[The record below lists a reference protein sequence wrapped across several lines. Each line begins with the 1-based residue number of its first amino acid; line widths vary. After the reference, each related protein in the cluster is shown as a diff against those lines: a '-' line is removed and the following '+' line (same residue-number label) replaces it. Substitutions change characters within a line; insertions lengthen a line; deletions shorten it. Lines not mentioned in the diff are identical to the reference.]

1 MKCTAR
7 SCKHLD
13 NDLLKSIK
21 GRLLVDFIPPSSTSS
36 SPSSP
41 SSSSSSSSQNRE
53 KPLSKTAERELAR
66 ANECIVCME
75 TGPNVSLLC
84 CGNHTHINCLKGW
97 LDRGN
102 HSCPYCRAQI
112 EYTAEADSARPGSDG
127 DDADDNDNDNDNDD
141 NDDNTEES
149 DTSDTETETA
159 LMASDIDNNDDD
171 DDNTEESDT
180 SDTI

>member
-13 NDLLKSIK
+13 NDLLKNIK
-21 GRLLVDFIPPSSTSS
+21 GRLLVDFIPVSSTSS
-36 SPSSP
+36 FPSSP
-41 SSSSSSSSQNRE
+41 SSSSSLPSQNQE

-84 CGNHTHINCLKGW
+84 CGNHTHINCLKRW

-127 DDADDNDNDNDNDD
+127 DDADDNDNDDDDD

-159 LMASDIDNNDDD
+159 LLASDTDNNDDN